1 MPIATSPFV
10 RAIGAVLVTS
20 AVATGCYSYETPR
33 FEITIPETAE
43 SSTIVAADGTHV
55 TTMVA
60 PVNRTSV
67 RRIDEIPEMLRQ
79 AVISIEDE
87 RFYIHD
93 GIDLKAIIR
102 AARTNFEAGG
112 ISQGGSTIT
121 QQYVKLAIIQNTEK
135 TASRKLEEIWY
146 ATRLEDEYGKDFILL
161 QYLNTV
167 YFGHGAYGIRAAA
180 QTYFNKDLHE
190 VNLPEA
196 AMLAGIIQ
204 LPGRYD
210 PLLNYEKS
218 LKRSHMVLGR
228 MLANEYISEDQYNGA
243 IALPPVTEEYT
254 ARLET
259 RYPAGHF
266 IEEVRQWFLE
276 NPVFGTTRGVREQL
290 LFEGGVRIET
300 TLDLELQ
307 AAAEAAV
314 EKYLPDGEGYPD
326 AAIVTINPQNG
337 HILAM
342 VGGRDFFADSTDA
355 KYNLAIG
362 LGRQVGSSMK
372 PIGLAAALEAGW
384 SATASYP
391 APNVIEFEI
400 AGTIEENRVWRVTG
414 GVNGHKGLEARFE
427 EGLAALEKY
436 QRREEHI
443 DVPPD
448 HVETVRVWA
457 RGSERKSREESV
469 QLAAWINNRRYE
481 YSQGELFTFRVEALE
496 AVPGWTWEPPEGE
509 ALMPPPVPE
518 SVTLIRGVR
527 SSYNTVYAQLNIEMG
542 PHRVVSLARRLGMES
557 PLQEV
562 NSNVLGTSNTTMLD
576 MATAYSTFANRGVH
590 IEPSYVT
597 RVSRSDGTVL
607 WEWRREQERIL
618 DARLTDQLSWILEG
632 VITQGTGHRA
642 DFGRPAAGKTGTTQN
657 YADAVFVGY
666 TPQRTTAV
674 WVGFPEAQIPMVPP
688 TTDRKV
694 YGGTYPAL
702 IWKDVMEA
710 AHVGL
715 PVASF
720 AAPPPSSTTTTTR
733 PPVDAVPTPELVG
746 MTLDN
751 AALMLEAAETDIRI
765 VNVVRVEVQGSEP
778 GTIIGQS
785 PGIGTSIRPNGSMLV
800 EVVVEPAI
808 IETVSVPDLVGR
820 LVEDAAALL
829 TAEGL
834 GYETTE
840 VDDPDDPN
848 APVGVVWWQDPVPG
862 TEVAPGTLVAVRVSQ

>member
-1 MPIATSPFV
+1 MPRATSPLA
-10 RAIGAVLVTS
+10 RAIGAVLALS
-20 AVATGCYSYETPR
+20 AIATGCYRYETPK

-43 SSTIVAADGTHV
+43 SSTIVAADGTHI

-60 PVNRTSV
+60 PENRTSV
-67 RRIDEIPEMLRQ
+67 RRIDEIPELLRQ

-87 RFYIHD
+87 RFYMHD

-121 QQYVKLAIIQNTEK
+121 QQYVKLAIIRNTEK

-180 QTYFNKDLHE
+180 QTYFNKDLFE
-190 VNLPEA
+190 VSLPEA

-228 MLANEYISEDQYNGA
+228 MLANEYINVDQYNA
-243 IALPPVTEEYT
+243 AVASPPITEEYT

-276 NPVFGTTRGVREQL
+276 NPEFGATRGVREQL

-307 AAAEAAV
+307 AAAEASV
-314 EKYLPDGEGYPD
+314 EKHLPDGQGHPD

-342 VGGRDFFADSTDA
+342 VGGRDFFADSADA

-384 SATASYP
+384 SATAVYP
-391 APNVIEFEI
+391 APNVVEFEI

-414 GVNGHKGLEARFE
+414 GVNGHAGLEARFE

-469 QLAAWINNRRYE
+469 QLASWINNRRYE
-481 YSQGELFTFRVEALE
+481 YSRGELFSFRIEALE
-496 AVPGWTWEPPEGE
+496 AVPGWAWEPPEGE
-509 ALMPPPVPE
+509 ALMPPPVAE

-557 PLQEV
+557 PIQEV

-590 IEPSYVT
+590 IKPTYVT
-597 RVSRSDGTVL
+597 RVTRSDGTVL
-607 WEWRREQERIL
+607 WEWEREQERVL
-618 DARLTDQLSWILEG
+618 DARLTDQLAWILEG
-632 VITQGTGHRA
+632 TITQGTGHRA

-710 AHVGL
+710 AHAEL
-715 PVASF
+715 PVATFS
-720 AAPPPSSTTTTTR
+720 APPPSSTTTTTR
-733 PPVDAVPTPELVG
+733 PPLEAVPTPELVG
-746 MTLDN
+746 LTLDN
-751 AALMLEAAETDIRI
+751 AALMLSEADTGIRI
-765 VNVVRVEVQGSEP
+765 VTVVRVEVEGSEP
-778 GTIIGQS
+778 GIIIGQS
-785 PGIGTSIRPNGSMLV
+785 PGIGTSIRPDGSMLV
-800 EVVVEPAI
+800 EVVVEPAVV
-808 IETVSVPDLVGR
+808 ETVSVPDLIGR
-820 LVEDAAALL
+820 LLEDAATAL
-829 TAEGL
+829 TAETL
-834 GYETTE
+834 GYETTV
-840 VDDPDDPN
+840 VDDPD
-848 APVGVVWWQDPVPG
+848 APEAPAGFVWWQDPVAG
-862 TEVAPGTLVAVRVSQ
+862 TEVAPGVVVSIRVSQ